1 MERSLK
7 GAVNSDLEHMKKVL
21 PLLEGLNT
29 SDPEILAKIESLKK
43 QVNLLETSAGT
54 RMDMEAEVTIAEE
67 AERVDEAREAR
78 KEREIDIK
86 TERVI
91 HGENRMVEEE
101 AVRLEDEAISK
112 AKALKLKSTPLR
124 RKYAKE
130 ARIRAARMAAEAER
144 LAKEAEEEA
153 ERIKEEEEDDED
165 DEDGEE
171 DDEEDSEEEEEEEAA
186 DEGADFLTRVRTYAS
201 ADVAEVA
208 GLKERLTNL
217 VETKNGGILLWYK
230 NLDDMTVDIVGKKK
244 SFNDVRVKHFR
255 NNILAKIGDE
265 NVWKLHDESQSN
277 YNLMSIMK
285 IITGVAVCVKAGEPV
300 LNTRDSELNLK
311 KMMAKHIIDGK
322 LASKWTDMLKEYI
335 DDPSKVRALGD
346 PPPA

>member
-153 ERIKEEEEDDED
+153 ERIKKEEEDDED
-165 DEDGEE
+165 GEDA
-171 DDEEDSEEEEEEEAA
+171 EEDSEEDGEEEEEEE
-186 DEGADFLTRVRTYAS
+186 ADFLTRVRTYAT
-201 ADVAEVA
+201 ADVAEVT

-300 LNTRDSELNLK
+300 LNSRDTELNLK